1 MKIKALF
8 ASIVLLLIVCS
19 SIVYAVDNLVLYG
32 VVKSIDKVKGE
43 IVIDVK
49 SGSCYGTKTF
59 RFNPEEKG
67 VNIKK
72 MLDKKIRF
80 MIDSS
85 TCDDEESR
93 VVQFFVR
100 GAGK

>member
-1 MKIKALF
+1 
-8 ASIVLLLIVCS
+8 
-19 SIVYAVDNLVLYG
+19 VDNLVLYG

-49 SGSCYGTKTF
+49 SDSCYGTRTF

-72 MLDKKIRF
+72 MVDRKIRF

-85 TCDDEESR
+85 TCDDEENTILL
-93 VVQFFVR
+93 FFVK
-100 GAGK
+100 GVGK

>member
-1 MKIKALF
+1 MKIKVLF
-8 ASIVLLLIVCS
+8 ASIALLIIVC

-49 SGSCYGTKTF
+49 TGSCYGTRIF

-67 VNIKK
+67 VNFKN
-72 MLDKKIRF
+72 LVDKKIRF

-85 TCDDEESR
+85 TCNNEENNI
-93 VVQFFVR
+93 VLFF
-100 GAGK
+100 GKGVGK